1 MYEDNEEKDE
11 DGREESPEVEPPS
24 GVTSRKAHTGV
35 HIYYIYV
42 HSSPILINT
51 VMMNHK
57 HHPRCLGASATV
69 YWRAANPLGAAVYSF
84 SVRTTAVPSII
95 PVPFWQKG
103 PKRLQP

>member
-42 HSSPILINT
+42 STH
-51 VMMNHK
+51 
-57 HHPRCLGASATV
+57 RQ
-69 YWRAANPLGAAVYSF
+69 F
-84 SVRTTAVPSII
+84 
-95 PVPFWQKG
+95 
-103 PKRLQP
+103 

>member
-42 HSSPILINT
+42 FTH
-51 VMMNHK
+51 
-57 HHPRCLGASATV
+57 RQ
-69 YWRAANPLGAAVYSF
+69 F
-84 SVRTTAVPSII
+84 
-95 PVPFWQKG
+95 
-103 PKRLQP
+103 